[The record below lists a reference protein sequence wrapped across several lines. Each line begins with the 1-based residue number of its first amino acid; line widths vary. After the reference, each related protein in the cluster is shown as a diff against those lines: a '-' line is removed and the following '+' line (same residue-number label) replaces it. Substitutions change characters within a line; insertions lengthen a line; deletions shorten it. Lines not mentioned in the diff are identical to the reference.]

1 MNRRHSPPARPFPV
15 ALPFPL
21 PLIMKKK
28 TLPAQSPVALVTG
41 AGSGVGRAV
50 VLQFAA
56 EGWRIALIGRRA
68 EALAETIRLVPAPAR
83 KRLAA
88 FACDIGDHAA
98 VGKMSAAVL
107 ARFGQVDAFVNAAGT
122 NTPRRSWS
130 ELPLAAYHE
139 LMGANLHGPV
149 YCVQALLPTMRARG
163 TGTFVFIN
171 SEAGLKASPKAGV
184 AYVASKFGLT
194 GLAQSL
200 NAEERPNGLRACS
213 IFPGDIDTDLLNKR
227 PIPPPPEARAK
238 MMRPADVAACVWFAV
253 SLPQRA
259 VVEELLVR
267 PL

>member
-1 MNRRHSPPARPFPV
+1 MKQKTTSPKHPV
-15 ALPFPL
+15 A
-21 PLIMKKK
+21 
-28 TLPAQSPVALVTG
+28 VVTG

-50 VLQFAA
+50 VLKFAA
-56 EGWRIALIGRRA
+56 EGWRVALVGRRA
-68 EALAETIRLVPAPAR
+68 DALAETIRLAPAAQR
-83 KRLAA
+83 KRLSA

-98 VGKMSAAVL
+98 VASMTAAVL
-107 ARFGQVDAFVNAAGT
+107 ERFGQVDAFVNAAGT

-139 LMGANLHGPV
+139 LMAANLHGPFQ
-149 YCVQALLPTMRARG
+149 CVQALLPAMRARR

-213 IFPGDIDTDLLNKR
+213 VFPGDIDTDILLKR
-227 PIPPPPEARAK
+227 PVPPGPEARAK
-238 MMRPADVAACVWFAV
+238 MMQPADIAACVWLAV
-253 SLPQRA
+253 SLPPRA

>member
-1 MNRRHSPPARPFPV
+1 MQKKTIYSAKPV
-15 ALPFPL
+15 A
-21 PLIMKKK
+21 
-28 TLPAQSPVALVTG
+28 VVTG

-50 VLQFAA
+50 VLKFAA
-56 EGWRIALIGRRA
+56 EGWRVALLGRRP
-68 EALAETIRLVPAPAR
+68 EALAETIKVAPASAR
-83 KRLAA
+83 KNLAA
-88 FACDIGDHAA
+88 FACDIGDPAA
-98 VGKMSAAVL
+98 VEKTIAAIS

-130 ELPLAAYHE
+130 ELSLEGYQE
-139 LMGANLHGPV
+139 LMAGNLHGV
-149 YCVQALLPTMRARG
+149 FYCVRTLLPVMRARR

-227 PIPPPPEARAK
+227 PVPPPPEARAK
-238 MMRPADVAACVWFAV
+238 MMRPEDVAACVWLAV
-253 SLPQRA
+253 TLPQRA
-259 VVEELLVR
+259 VIEELLVR